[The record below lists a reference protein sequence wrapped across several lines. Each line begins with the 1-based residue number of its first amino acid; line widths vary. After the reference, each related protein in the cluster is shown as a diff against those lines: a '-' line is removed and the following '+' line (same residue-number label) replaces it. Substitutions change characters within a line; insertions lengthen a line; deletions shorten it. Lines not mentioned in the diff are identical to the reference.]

1 MQFGRFLSI
10 LSKVEALPL
19 PGIEAHR
26 KMIPE
31 MRTIPSPQEID
42 LSRPTQAG
50 VLALFYPDREE
61 ETRFLLTL
69 RASYPGTHSA
79 QVSFPG
85 GKIEKGDPDL
95 AHTALRETCEET
107 GVHPESIVIKKSM
120 TETYIPPSNFLVSP
134 FVGISSTRPDF
145 RPNHEVREIIQVK
158 LRDLLDENTLG
169 VKNLTTSYM
178 ENIDVPCFHF
188 DDHIVWGATAMMLS
202 EIKELI
208 KLSFH

>member
-10 LSKVEALPL
+10 LSKLEAHPL

-31 MRTIPSPQEID
+31 IRTIPGLDEIERSKP
-42 LSRPTQAG
+42 SRAG
-50 VLALFYPDREE
+50 VLALFYPDHER

-69 RASYPGTHSA
+69 RASYSGTHSA

-85 GKIEKGDPDL
+85 GKREAGDRDL

-107 GVHPESIVIKKSM
+107 GVHPNSIVIKRSM

-134 FVGISSTRPDF
+134 FMGVSSEIPEF

-158 LRDLLDENTLG
+158 LRDLLDESTLG
-169 VKNLTTSYM
+169 LKNLSTSYM
-178 ENIDVPCFHF
+178 ENIDVPCFYFGGHF
-188 DDHIVWGATAMMLS
+188 VWGATAMMLS

>member
-10 LSKVEALPL
+10 LSELEAHPL

-31 MRTIPSPQEID
+31 LRTIPSLKEIKR
-42 LSRPTQAG
+42 SQPAQAG

-69 RASYPGTHSA
+69 RASYSGTHSA

-85 GKIEKGDPDL
+85 GKHEEGDRDL

-107 GVHPESIVIKKSM
+107 GVHPEYIAIKKSM
-120 TETYIPPSNFLVSP
+120 TQTYIPPSNFLVSP
-134 FVGISSTRPDF
+134 FVGISSAIPEF
-145 RPNHEVREIIQVK
+145 KPNHEVREIIQVK
-158 LRDLLDENTLG
+158 LTDLLDESSLG
-169 VKNLTTSYM
+169 VKNLSTSYM

-188 DDHIVWGATAMMLS
+188 CGHVVWGATAMMLS

>member
-10 LSKVEALPL
+10 LSQFEAHPL

-31 MRTIPSPQEID
+31 IRTIPSLDEIQRAQP
-42 LSRPTQAG
+42 SRAG
-50 VLALFYPDREE
+50 VLALFYPDTEK
-61 ETRFLLTL
+61 ETRLLLTL
-69 RASYPGTHSA
+69 RASYSGTHSA

-85 GKIEKGDPDL
+85 GKQEAGDRNL

-107 GVHPESIVIKKSM
+107 GVHPKSVVIKRSM

-134 FVGISSTRPDF
+134 YVGISSKIPEF

-158 LRDLLDENTLG
+158 LQDLLDESAVGSRNMS
-169 VKNLTTSYM
+169 TSYM
-178 ENIDVPCFHF
+178 QNIDVPCFHF
-188 DDHIVWGATAMMLS
+188 GGHIVWGATAMMLS